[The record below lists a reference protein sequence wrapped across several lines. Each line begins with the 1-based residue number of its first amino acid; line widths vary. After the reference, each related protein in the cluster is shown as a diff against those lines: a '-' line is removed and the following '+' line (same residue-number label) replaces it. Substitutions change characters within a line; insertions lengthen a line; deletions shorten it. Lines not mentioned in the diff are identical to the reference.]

1 MLLTYNTFSN
11 PGTGVVQTTGGA
23 SGSVDGS
30 GTFGVGGTT
39 GMDSQGGPASAEPA
53 PKLALA
59 ATTLFT
65 GPTGTT
71 FSYNAGAGSALVNAN
86 LILDSQNASAQITV
100 TSITPSTTQNGITA
114 PNLTGANPVGTAFNF
129 TGTPAASGTTT
140 FTVTL
145 NDGTLSKVWTVT
157 FNVATTVAPQITSTA
172 PTTANVGSLYSYTIV
187 ATGTPAPT
195 LSVTGN
201 PAWLTLT
208 GNVLSGTPSAV
219 GTVGPITITAANGVN
234 PNATQQFSITV
245 NPALTA
251 PQITS
256 TAPTTGTVGTL
267 YTYNITTT
275 GYPAVTLSV
284 SGNPAWLTL
293 TGSTLSGTPT
303 AVGTFGPITITA
315 SNGVNPNATQQFSI
329 NVGPAQVAP
338 QITSTAPTAGVV
350 GTLYTYNITATG
362 VPTPTLSVAGNP
374 AWLTLTG
381 STLSGTPTAAGVFG
395 PITITATN
403 GVNPNATQNFS
414 ITVTPAPVAPQITST
429 AVTSGQAGVLYTYNI
444 TATGSPTPTL
454 SVSGNPAWLT
464 LSGNTLSGTPTTAGV
479 VGPITIT
486 ATNGVNPPDTQVF
499 SINVATLG
507 TTGGGGG
514 GGGGCSSDT
523 TKGLWLALMVLPL
536 AALFLRKRR
545 GMA

>member
-11 PGTGVVQTTGGA
+11 PGTGVVLTTGGA

-30 GTFGVGGTT
+30 GSFGVGGTT

-59 ATTLFT
+59 TTTLFT

-86 LILDSQNASAQITV
+86 LKLDSQNASAQITV

-114 PNLTGANPVGTAFNF
+114 PTLTGANPVGTAFNF

-201 PAWLTLT
+201 PAWLTLA

-219 GTVGPITITAANGVN
+219 GTV
-234 PNATQQFSITV
+234 
-245 NPALTA
+245 
-251 PQITS
+251 
-256 TAPTTGTVGTL
+256 
-267 YTYNITTT
+267 
-275 GYPAVTLSV
+275 
-284 SGNPAWLTL
+284 
-293 TGSTLSGTPT
+293 
-303 AVGTFGPITITA
+303 GPITITA

-362 VPTPTLSVAGNP
+362 VPAPTLSVSGNP
-374 AWLTLTG
+374 PWLTLAG

-403 GVNPNATQNFS
+403 GVNPDATQTFS

-429 AVTSGQAGVLYTYNI
+429 AVTNGQVGVVYTYNI
-444 TATGSPTPTL
+444 VTTGSPTPTL

-486 ATNGVNPPDTQVF
+486 ATNGVNPPATQVF

-514 GGGGCSSDT
+514 GGGCSSDST
-523 TKGLWLALMVLPL
+523 QGFWLALVILPL
-536 AALFLRKRR
+536 AALLLRKRR
-545 GMA
+545 GTA